1 MEKENTELQESIKSL
16 ERRER
21 ELENNLQEK
30 ILKVTRVE
38 EEVNHLQN
46 KIENIE
52 SIHKKEM
59 DALKERVCIVKDTII
74 SFVFLWQLID
84 CDRH

>member
-59 DALKERVCIVKDTII
+59 DALKERVCIVKDTSI

-84 CDRH
+84 RDRH

>member
-84 CDRH
+84 RGRH

>member
-84 CDRH
+84 RDRY

>member
-84 CDRH
+84 RDRH